1 MDSCE
6 DESEESETPPE
17 TLTARLR
24 NAHRGVPFLF
34 APVTLT
40 TSKSAINS
48 HRTIKLEASE
58 MNTAVSQSID
68 FFIHKKNFI
77 KKGIQYQK
85 NCLSLHIEIDG
96 VSRLMRKAFVLSE
109 VEISPK

>member
-1 MDSCE
+1 
-6 DESEESETPPE
+6 
-17 TLTARLR
+17 
-24 NAHRGVPFLF
+24 
-34 APVTLT
+34 
-40 TSKSAINS
+40 
-48 HRTIKLEASE
+48 